1 MFAPIKRIITKSL
14 GRLTPTPWSNVVVL
28 ATEEDLLEQAAKT
41 LLDREE
47 DPTSARL
54 NAIEQSLLAS
64 RARQRAKTEVMNSVG
79 RRSWVF
85 GVLGAIKFLLR
96 FIFFSFF
103 GFSYSVGG
111 EDLSLWG

>member
-14 GRLTPTPWSNVVVL
+14 GRLTPTPWSKVVVL

-79 RRSWVF
+79 RRSWGYKISSPVYIF
-85 GVLGAIKFLLR
+85 LVLRLQLFC
-96 FIFFSFF
+96 
-103 GFSYSVGG
+103 
-111 EDLSLWG
+111 WG